1 MWIPHLSK
9 MQDERG
15 MSMMF
20 LKHILMS
27 LVIFACGVGVS
38 AGTFAFLLV
47 IGVIPRIIKKSNLAD
62 RIFTIENMIILG
74 VLTGAVF
81 SIIDW
86 KRQFPI
92 VWMGHLLLALYG
104 LSAGIFVGC
113 ISVALAEILN
123 TFPIL
128 FRRLYIKRGLQLVM
142 TAMAIGKMT
151 GALYYFFF
159 GYGLPKYW

>member
-1 MWIPHLSK
+1 
-9 MQDERG
+9 
-15 MSMMF
+15 MF
-20 LKHILMS
+20 LKAVLMA
-27 LVIFACGVGVS
+27 LITFACGVAVS

-47 IGVIPRIIKKSNLAD
+47 IGVIPRMIKKSNLAD
-62 RIFTIENMIILG
+62 HIFTIENMIILG

-81 SIIDW
+81 SVEDW
-86 KRQFPI
+86 EARFPLA
-92 VWMGHLLLALYG
+92 WLGHFLLALYG

-142 TAMAIGKMT
+142 TAMALGKMT

>member
-1 MWIPHLSK
+1 
-9 MQDERG
+9 

-20 LKHILMS
+20 LRHILMA
-27 LVIFACGVGVS
+27 VITFACGVGVS

-47 IGVIPRIIKKSNLAD
+47 IGVIPRIIKKSNLGD

-81 SIIDW
+81 SVIEW
-86 KRQFPI
+86 KQQFPL
-92 VWMGHLLLALYG
+92 VWVGHLLLALYG

-142 TAMAIGKMT
+142 TAMALGKMS

>member
-1 MWIPHLSK
+1 
-9 MQDERG
+9 
-15 MSMMF
+15 MF
-20 LKHILMS
+20 LKAVLMA
-27 LVIFACGVGVS
+27 LITFACGVAVS

-47 IGVIPRIIKKSNLAD
+47 IGVIPRMIKKSNLAD
-62 RIFTIENMIILG
+62 HIFTIENMIILG

-81 SIIDW
+81 SVVDW
-86 KRQFPI
+86 EARFPLA
-92 VWMGHLLLALYG
+92 WLGHFLLALYG
-104 LSAGIFVGC
+104 LSEGIFVGC

-142 TAMAIGKMT
+142 TAMALGKMT

>member
-1 MWIPHLSK
+1 MN
-9 MQDERG
+9 
-15 MSMMF
+15 MMF
-20 LKHILMS
+20 LKAV
-27 LVIFACGVGVS
+27 LVAFITFACGVAIS

-47 IGVIPRIIKKSNLAD
+47 IGVIPRIIKKSSLAD
-62 RIFTIENMIILG
+62 RIFTIENTIILG

-81 SIIDW
+81 STIDW
-86 KRQFPI
+86 RVQFPV
-92 VWMGHLLLALYG
+92 VWLGHLLLALYG

-128 FRRLYIKRGLQLVM
+128 FRRLYIKRGLVLVM
-142 TAMAIGKMT
+142 TAMGLGKMT
-151 GALYYFFF
+151 GAFYYFFF

>member
-1 MWIPHLSK
+1 MRGG
-9 MQDERG
+9 RG
-15 MSMMF
+15 MNMM
-20 LKHILMS
+20 LIKHILMAFVTFS
-27 LVIFACGVGVS
+27 CGVAIS

-47 IGVIPRIIKKSNLAD
+47 IGVIPRMIKKTNLAD

-74 VLTGAVF
+74 VLTGAAISV
-81 SIIDW
+81 IDW
-86 KRQFPI
+86 KARFPI
-92 VWMGHLLLALYG
+92 VWLGHLLLALYG

-128 FRRLYIKRGLQLVM
+128 FRRMYINRGLQYVM
-142 TAMAIGKMT
+142 AAMALGKMC
-151 GALYYFFF
+151 GALYYFFC